1 MKQLLLL
8 CLLLSAPLFGQSYS
22 LFETP
27 NQHDYLIELEW
38 GEQVWIK
45 EQPQGKRQLFHLNG
59 QPVFKQTFDQIWPS
73 NFKGYL
79 ELQDGDKFYIG
90 SLEGELWPLARTI
103 DELGP
108 EIKALDFSA
117 KSLGPVDY
125 REISFLLGL
134 PSQLLEQEQ
143 IELLNISIKNSRLHR
158 EIGQLK
164 NLRIL
169 SLTYGRLQQLHKALG
184 QLTKL
189 EELCLSFNM
198 FHNIPE
204 ELALAP
210 KLHTL
215 YLDQSPIDSLP
226 DDLSVLSKIKRLSLA
241 RRSCTKLAPLAQL
254 KQLKALNLEYT
265 NPYKYRQIEH
275 HPKAFEALAQLSELE
290 YLNLG
295 ASVEDSI
302 SLDFLIPLQQLR
314 YLNLSSI
321 KSKKILADS
330 LWPQLEQLILDK
342 TNLQWDNQAWK
353 KLFYFSANAG
363 YTPKKLPKAA
373 IEKLP
378 HQLLILELQ
387 SRIFSSQDAQAL
399 SQFKDLEYLDLEQSQ
414 IEALPEDFGQ
424 LSKLCQLNLDQCQ
437 LKRLPSSF
445 GQLQMLSGLQLSK
458 NQLKELPANF
468 YELQKL
474 QYLNLEGNQLSS
486 LAPEIGQFKE
496 LKLLILAHNQLK
508 ELPSTISNCK
518 KITYLNIQDNL
529 VRQIQFNLEKMKQL
543 TLLNLSDNL
552 LQALPSSIFQAKKL
566 QFLQLDNNRDLQQ
579 LSPKIGQLQNLK
591 TLWLNHCS
599 IQKIPENIGQ
609 LTQLQELYLSNNQLQ
624 DLPITIGQLTQ
635 LQKLHL
641 NNNQLQSLP
650 ENIGQLKALK
660 TLTLNNNQLKSLP
673 KSIVQLTLLTD
684 LELRNNKEFKAFPK
698 GFEQLQP
705 KLQLLPLFGTGLS
718 KEEKLRWEKKWRY
731 QQYNLY

>member
-321 KSKKILADS
+321 KSKK
-330 LWPQLEQLILDK
+330 
-342 TNLQWDNQAWK
+342 
-353 KLFYFSANAG
+353 Y
-363 YTPKKLPKAA
+363 
-373 IEKLP
+373 
-378 HQLLILELQ
+378 
-387 SRIFSSQDAQAL
+387 
-399 SQFKDLEYLDLEQSQ
+399 
-414 IEALPEDFGQ
+414 
-424 LSKLCQLNLDQCQ
+424 
-437 LKRLPSSF
+437 
-445 GQLQMLSGLQLSK
+445 
-458 NQLKELPANF
+458 
-468 YELQKL
+468 
-474 QYLNLEGNQLSS
+474 
-486 LAPEIGQFKE
+486 
-496 LKLLILAHNQLK
+496 
-508 ELPSTISNCK
+508 
-518 KITYLNIQDNL
+518 
-529 VRQIQFNLEKMKQL
+529 
-543 TLLNLSDNL
+543 
-552 LQALPSSIFQAKKL
+552 
-566 QFLQLDNNRDLQQ
+566 
-579 LSPKIGQLQNLK
+579 
-591 TLWLNHCS
+591 
-599 IQKIPENIGQ
+599 
-609 LTQLQELYLSNNQLQ
+609 
-624 DLPITIGQLTQ
+624 LPI
-635 LQKLHL
+635 
-641 NNNQLQSLP
+641 P
-650 ENIGQLKALK
+650 
-660 TLTLNNNQLKSLP
+660 
-673 KSIVQLTLLTD
+673 
-684 LELRNNKEFKAFPK
+684 
-698 GFEQLQP
+698 
-705 KLQLLPLFGTGLS
+705 FGP
-718 KEEKLRWEKKWRY
+718 
-731 QQYNLY
+731 N